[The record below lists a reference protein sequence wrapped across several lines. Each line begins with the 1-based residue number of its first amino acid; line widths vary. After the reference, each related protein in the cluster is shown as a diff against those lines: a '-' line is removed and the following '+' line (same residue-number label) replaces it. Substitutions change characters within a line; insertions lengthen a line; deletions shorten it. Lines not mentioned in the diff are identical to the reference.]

1 MDRRVGV
8 KADHGVQRSKLIFAL
23 LALRYHTFIVTILE
37 LFCKTGQFLI
47 KIAILVL
54 VRNIECGEAVLTS
67 TNHLCFEQNN
77 VK

>member
-1 MDRRVGV
+1 MGRRVGV

-37 LFCKTGQFLI
+37 PFCKTGQFLI

-54 VRNIECGEAVLTS
+54 
-67 TNHLCFEQNN
+67 FETL
-77 VK
+77 VVGTH

>member
-1 MDRRVGV
+1 MGRRVGV

-37 LFCKTGQFLI
+37 LFCKTGQFFI
-47 KIAILVL
+47 
-54 VRNIECGEAVLTS
+54 RTEAVLMS
-67 TNHLCFEQNN
+67 TNNLCFEQNN